1 MATAFAAGNFTT
13 SLNTPN
19 VASSSDE
26 AGAFTPEQWS
36 NEVIAP
42 YKASRVLAGLVTNWN
57 FVGQYGDTIHVP
69 TFVRGSANTKSAEA
83 VVTPNATT
91 STLTDVSI
99 DKHIEYT
106 VLMEKFAEIQAM
118 PSMRRAYIDDAGYAI
133 SRKIDWDLH
142 LLGRSNVTTAPAV
155 GGDVDGLEYG
165 DAVIGSDGTT
175 AWDETAN
182 TNAGNAAALSD
193 AGVRRMLRT
202 MDDSN
207 VPMEG
212 RSFILP
218 PVELESLRGIARFTE
233 QAFTGE
239 AGSGNTIRNG
249 LMGDLY
255 GTPIYVT
262 SGCPNVQ
269 DQAGSN
275 DQRAGLLLHK
285 AAFVLVE
292 QQRVE
297 AVQAFL
303 SEFLATQLTW
313 HTIYGVKE
321 VRAANVIP
329 FIVPA

>member
-1 MATAFAAGNFTT
+1 MATAFTGGDFIASTT
-13 SLNTPN
+13 SGEA
-19 VASSSDE
+19 AS
-26 AGAFTPEQWS
+26 FVPEQWS

-42 YKASRVLAGLVTNWN
+42 YKASRILAGLVTRWN

-69 TFVRGSANTKSAEA
+69 TFVRGSANTKAQES
-83 VVTPNATT
+83 VVTPNVTN
-91 STLTDVSI
+91 STLTDVTI

-106 VLMEKFAEIQAM
+106 VLIEKFAEVQAM
-118 PSMRRAYIDDAGYAI
+118 PSMRRAYVDDAGYAI

-142 LLGRSNVTTAPAV
+142 LLGRGTPGTGAIAV
-155 GGDVDGLEYG
+155 GGDVPGAEYS

-182 TNAGNAAALSD
+182 TNAGNAAALAD

-202 MDDSN
+202 MDDNN

-212 RSFILP
+212 RAFVLP

-239 AGSGNTIRNG
+239 AGAGNTIRNG

-255 GTPIYVT
+255 GTPVYVT
-262 SGCPNVQ
+262 SGCPNVE
-269 DQAGSN
+269 DAASSN

-292 QQRVE
+292 QQRIE

-313 HTIYGVKE
+313 HTIYGVQE
-321 VRAANVIP
+321 VRSANVIP

>member
-1 MATAFAAGNFTT
+1 MATAFTGGDFIASTT
-13 SLNTPN
+13 SGEA
-19 VASSSDE
+19 AS
-26 AGAFTPEQWS
+26 FVPEQWS

-42 YKASRVLAGLVTNWN
+42 YKASRVLASLVTRWN

-69 TFVRGSANTKSAEA
+69 TFVRGAANSKAVES
-83 VVTPNATT
+83 VVTPNVTN

-106 VLMEKFAEIQAM
+106 VLLEKFAEVQAM
-118 PSMRRAYIDDAGYAI
+118 PSMRRAYVDDAGYAI

-142 LLGRSNVTTAPAV
+142 LLGRSGTPTAVAV
-155 GGDVDGLEYG
+155 GGNVPGAEYA
-165 DAVIGSDGTT
+165 DAVIGSDGST

-182 TNAGNAAALSD
+182 TNAGNAAALAD

-202 MDDSN
+202 MDDNN

-212 RSFILP
+212 RAFVIP

-239 AGSGNTIRNG
+239 VGEGNTIRNG
-249 LMGDLY
+249 LMGNLY

-262 SGCPNVQ
+262 SSCPNVE
-269 DQAGSN
+269 DAASSN

-292 QQRVE
+292 QQRIE

-321 VRAANVIP
+321 VRATNVIP

>member
-1 MATAFAAGNFTT
+1 MADQFTT
-13 SLNTPN
+13 GDFIADTTTPN
-19 VASSSDE
+19 TEAAS
-26 AGAFTPEQWS
+26 FVPEQWS

-42 YKASRVLAGLVTNWN
+42 YKASRILAGLVTRWN

-69 TFVRGSANTKSAEA
+69 TFVRGSANVKAQEN
-83 VVTPNATT
+83 VVTPNVTN
-91 STLTDVSI
+91 STLTDVVI

-106 VLMEKFAEIQAM
+106 VLLEKFAEVQAL
-118 PSMRRAYIDDAGYAI
+118 PSMRRAYVDDAGYAI
-133 SRKIDWDLH
+133 SRKVDWDLH
-142 LLGRSNVTTAPAV
+142 LLARGTPGATPAV
-155 GGDVDGLEYG
+155 GATVPGSEYT

-182 TNAGNAAALSD
+182 ANAGNAAALAD

-202 MDDSN
+202 MDDNN

-212 RSFILP
+212 RAFVLP

-239 AGSGNTIRNG
+239 TGSSNVIRSG

-255 GTPIYVT
+255 GTPVYVT
-262 SGCPNVQ
+262 SGCPTV
-269 DQAGSN
+269 DDGASAA
-275 DQRAGLLLHK
+275 DQRAGMLLHK

-292 QQRVE
+292 QQRIE

-321 VRAANVIP
+321 VRATNVIP

>member
-1 MATAFAAGNFTT
+1 MATAFTT
-13 SLNTPN
+13 GDFIATTTN
-19 VASSSDE
+19 ASQE
-26 AGAFTPEQWS
+26 AGAYVPEMWS
-36 NEVIAP
+36 SEVIAP
-42 YKASRVLAGLVTNWN
+42 YKASRVLAGLVTRWS

-69 TFVRGSANTKSAEA
+69 TFVRGSANSKAVES
-83 VVTPNATT
+83 VVTPNVTN

-106 VLMEKFAEIQAM
+106 VLIEKFAEVQAM
-118 PSMRRAYIDDAGYAI
+118 PSMRRAYVDDAGYAI
-133 SRKIDWDLH
+133 SRKVDWDLH
-142 LLGRSNVTTAPAV
+142 LLGRSNPLSTPAP
-155 GGDVDGLEYG
+155 GGNVSGDEYA
-165 DAVIGSDGTT
+165 DAVIGSDGST

-182 TNAGNAAALSD
+182 SNAGNAAALAD
-193 AGVRRMLRT
+193 AGVRKMLRT
-202 MDDSN
+202 MDDNN

-212 RSFILP
+212 RAFVIP

-239 AGSGNTIRNG
+239 AGGSNTIRTG

-255 GTPIYVT
+255 GAPVYVT
-262 SGCPNVQ
+262 SNCPFVHDGAN
-269 DQAGSN
+269 SN
-275 DQRAGLLLHK
+275 DQRAGLLIHK

-292 QQRVE
+292 QQRIE

-321 VRAANVIP
+321 VRATNVIP
-329 FIVPA
+329 FIVPS

>member
-1 MATAFAAGNFTT
+1 MATAFTTGDFIASTT
-13 SLNTPN
+13 SGEA
-19 VASSSDE
+19 AS
-26 AGAFTPEQWS
+26 FVPEQWS

-42 YKASRVLAGLVTNWN
+42 YKASRILAGLVTRWN

-69 TFVRGSANTKSAEA
+69 TFVRGSANTKAVES
-83 VVTPNATT
+83 VVTPNVTN

-106 VLMEKFAEIQAM
+106 VLIEKFAEVQAM
-118 PSMRRAYIDDAGYAI
+118 PSMRRAYVDDAGYAI

-142 LLGRSNVTTAPAV
+142 LLARNTSPSAVAV
-155 GGDVDGLEYG
+155 GGNVPGAEYG

-175 AWDETAN
+175 TWNPSASA
-182 TNAGNAAALSD
+182 NAGNAAALAD

-202 MDDSN
+202 MDDNN

-212 RSFILP
+212 RAFIIP

-239 AGSGNTIRNG
+239 SGGSNVIRTG

-255 GTPIYVT
+255 GVPVYVT
-262 SGCPNVQ
+262 SNCPYVL
-269 DQAGSN
+269 DTAASN

-292 QQRVE
+292 QQRIE

-321 VRAANVIP
+321 VRATNVIP